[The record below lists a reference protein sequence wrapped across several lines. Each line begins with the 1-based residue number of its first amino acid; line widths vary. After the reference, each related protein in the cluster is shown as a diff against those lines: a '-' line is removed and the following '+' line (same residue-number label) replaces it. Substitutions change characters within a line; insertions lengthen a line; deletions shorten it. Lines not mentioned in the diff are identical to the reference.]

1 MEEAPRVAGV
11 VSSERDRRGEGGRRQ
26 GEDPRSSV
34 ERILDRKLEDGE
46 GVGKPLSRRST
57 QRRRSIEDYLRAGAP
72 PRWME
77 RLGEIDHGIVRE
89 RRRLERAHRLLREE
103 WGPGPEFAR
112 RWRETAH
119 TWDFAELNELIRQH
133 NDWYPIERN
142 LPVNPRTRDYVLVG
156 GQSYR
161 RPVLG
166 PEWVLEQF
174 PADG

>member
-1 MEEAPRVAGV
+1 
-11 VSSERDRRGEGGRRQ
+11 VSDERDTQDEVDRFLKRR
-26 GEDPRSSV
+26 
-34 ERILDRKLEDGE
+34 LEDAE

-57 QRRRSIEDYLRAGAP
+57 QRRRSVEDYLRAGAP

-77 RLGEIDHGIVRE
+77 RLGQVDHGIARE
-89 RRRLERAHRLLREE
+89 RRRLARAHRVLREE
-103 WGPGPEFAR
+103 LGPGPEFAA
-112 RWRETAH
+112 RWREVARS
-119 TWDFAELNELIRQH
+119 WDFAELNELIRQH

-156 GQSYR
+156 GQPYR

-166 PEWVLEQF
+166 PAWVLEQF